1 MIKYSYYE
9 KINKFGLF
17 SPRFEGPYHRPILN
31 EQNIFG
37 NYNAYNKFSKTGQKY
52 NPINIYYSPK
62 HNEKPSK
69 IPKILSPLHRKLNKL
84 YRSSSQQNIKSRHI
98 NGNSGE
104 FPSLESFSFRKLK
117 FKKSRNK
124 NDIKKKYNYFNIE
137 KEKLYQE
144 TYQIRKVA
152 KILTKNLLNLKHEN
166 LMKEKQLN
174 NKQKKINDFIL
185 SNNDSLFETNIYLNN
200 NTRDNNSNDINNILK
215 DSNINSNNNSQYDI
229 GSMNSSINNNNIN
242 ISIYSNSPNNNINS
256 PTGILYNKIKKE
268 IKQMNIE
275 IKKEKEKYEKI
286 KKSLYLTKMNELNIE
301 SSLLEEQ
308 IKKISSFI
316 AKAFVIQE
324 ENLKKRQEFINLR
337 EHIEKQEKIIKNLT
351 ERANILDKEEV
362 RMTEEL
368 EKGRKNL
375 VLKNQ
380 KIKINKKQLKKLK
393 ERNNNLFKD
402 INDIDQS
409 YVVKID
415 HSPVEIKS
423 YFTGKISQLN
433 KLINF
438 FNHQNKYYLQEMNKL
453 KDKHQKLVNEEKNKD
468 NKLEE
473 KEIDIFSSKSNSY
486 VSDNEK
492 LEHLRGVY
500 KEKVAEEKELEK
512 KLFLYQNK
520 LKEIENPEGDVGNG
534 SQIEFGIDGENPYHT
549 DDNENSPEVSNKFT
563 SWQFNQFTYILF
575 KNFESKGISYEE
587 SKSKVINPFIEFNNK
602 NNVSNIVYPSN
613 EFDLIVEGY
622 SKIIMEVLNCAN
634 NNYNYTLTKIFV
646 SALFFNSECDVNK
659 LIEYFNILFSYTI
672 NYSLEEEKY
681 VNKLQTKY
689 QEQTK
694 KLISCIKDN
703 ILNGQNPKEKY
714 IHLLKMKELLE
725 HNDINLKDKYIEF
738 IFYYMKKF
746 EDQEAKL
753 GDLKYSL
760 LNDIIP
766 GELENSI
773 KNEVKNKDNDKYNN
787 EIILKEKEDVNSDNL
802 NKEKEEEKEK
812 EKGKGDKNNK
822 RKINDEKDVDNANE
836 NENININE
844 DDNEFERKEIKSV
857 TEDNLSQKHNKN
869 NFDKNDKEN
878 SDDLEEDEDSMTEI
892 TNEEYVKQLTE
903 AITLIEKG
911 IKEANTNFTDLMEN
925 VIQKRKITGNYYECI
940 TIEDFNDQLKSINVI
955 LSDLKLSCLC
965 SKYSIPNELRLIDKN
980 KIEKDIHNFIKG
992 DLKLD
997 EEENNN

>member
-200 NTRDNNSNDINNILK
+200 NTRDNNNNDINNILK

-453 KDKHQKLVNEEKNKD
+453 KDKHQKLVNEE
-468 NKLEE
+468 
-473 KEIDIFSSKSNSY
+473 
-486 VSDNEK
+486 
-492 LEHLRGVY
+492 
-500 KEKVAEEKELEK
+500 
-512 KLFLYQNK
+512 
-520 LKEIENPEGDVGNG
+520 
-534 SQIEFGIDGENPYHT
+534 
-549 DDNENSPEVSNKFT
+549 
-563 SWQFNQFTYILF
+563 
-575 KNFESKGISYEE
+575 
-587 SKSKVINPFIEFNNK
+587 
-602 NNVSNIVYPSN
+602 
-613 EFDLIVEGY
+613 
-622 SKIIMEVLNCAN
+622 
-634 NNYNYTLTKIFV
+634 
-646 SALFFNSECDVNK
+646 
-659 LIEYFNILFSYTI
+659 
-672 NYSLEEEKY
+672 
-681 VNKLQTKY
+681 
-689 QEQTK
+689 
-694 KLISCIKDN
+694 
-703 ILNGQNPKEKY
+703 
-714 IHLLKMKELLE
+714 
-725 HNDINLKDKYIEF
+725 
-738 IFYYMKKF
+738 
-746 EDQEAKL
+746 
-753 GDLKYSL
+753 
-760 LNDIIP
+760 
-766 GELENSI
+766 
-773 KNEVKNKDNDKYNN
+773 
-787 EIILKEKEDVNSDNL
+787 
-802 NKEKEEEKEK
+802 
-812 EKGKGDKNNK
+812 
-822 RKINDEKDVDNANE
+822 
-836 NENININE
+836 
-844 DDNEFERKEIKSV
+844 
-857 TEDNLSQKHNKN
+857 
-869 NFDKNDKEN
+869 
-878 SDDLEEDEDSMTEI
+878 
-892 TNEEYVKQLTE
+892 
-903 AITLIEKG
+903 
-911 IKEANTNFTDLMEN
+911 
-925 VIQKRKITGNYYECI
+925 
-940 TIEDFNDQLKSINVI
+940 
-955 LSDLKLSCLC
+955 
-965 SKYSIPNELRLIDKN
+965 
-980 KIEKDIHNFIKG
+980 
-992 DLKLD
+992 
-997 EEENNN
+997 